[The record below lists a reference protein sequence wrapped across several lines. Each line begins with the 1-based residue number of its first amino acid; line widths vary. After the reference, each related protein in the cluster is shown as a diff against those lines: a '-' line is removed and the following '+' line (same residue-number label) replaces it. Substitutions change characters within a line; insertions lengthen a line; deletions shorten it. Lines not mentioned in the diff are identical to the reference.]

1 MLNVVAIM
9 GRLAAD
15 PQLRQ
20 TTTGKNV
27 ASFRIACDR
36 GRRDANGQS
45 QADWLDVVAWDRTA
59 EFVCKYFQKGSLIAI
74 DGRLQSRQYQDK
86 NGNNR
91 TAIEIVANNVNFAA
105 PKSANAAPMGDAG
118 YGAPMAAPAARPAVQ
133 ANPAPS
139 YSAGSNDDFALIED
153 EATCRSKI
161 ESIILTRR
169 FPQWLWIVLL
179 VRCIVAAR
187 RFAPSALTALITLI
201 TRICPACAST

>member
-118 YGAPMAAPAARPAVQ
+118 YGAPMAAPAALL
-133 ANPAPS
+133 
-139 YSAGSNDDFALIED
+139 DAL
-153 EATCRSKI
+153 A
-161 ESIILTRR
+161 
-169 FPQWLWIVLL
+169 
-179 VRCIVAAR
+179 VAAAER
-187 RFAPSALTALITLI
+187 LGAESAERLQSLHQMKKDYF
-201 TRICPACAST
+201 PDG

>member
-118 YGAPMAAPAARPAVQ
+118 YGAPTAAPAPRPAAQ
-133 ANPAPS
+133 AVPAPS

-153 EATCRSKI
+153 EGD
-161 ESIILTRR
+161 LP
-169 FPQWLWIVLL
+169 F
-179 VRCIVAAR
+179 
-187 RFAPSALTALITLI
+187 
-201 TRICPACAST
+201 